1 MIKLNTIRAASLFL
15 LLAAGCNKS
24 NSGTTNSPNSFP
36 KTIGDSWLYLVKD
49 TTVQGNVITGTTQY
63 NVDVQI
69 VGSVKWSNGIT
80 AAIWQ
85 YQYPGSTDSNYVY
98 QTGDTIRFTD
108 RTNTT
113 IVRQYILPF
122 ASGSSW
128 PYVPGIGK
136 VTVAG
141 PHAKTV
147 GNNVY
152 DSAWQIFGPA
162 GIPDAIFTVDEWYKD
177 NIGFVNLYIN
187 PSGELINI
195 KHFQEWSLVSYQIK

>member
-1 MIKLNTIRAASLFL
+1 MKTIQLYMFIFL
-15 LLAAGCNKS
+15 LALSCNKS
-24 NSGTTNSPNSFP
+24 NTGNNGSPNSFP
-36 KTIGDSWLYLVKD
+36 KTIGDSWHYLVKD

-63 NVDVQI
+63 KVDVQI
-69 VGSVKWSNGIT
+69 VGTVKWSNGIT

-85 YQYPGSTDSNYVY
+85 FLYPGLTDSNYVY

-122 ASGSSW
+122 VSGASW
-128 PYVPGIGK
+128 QYVPGLGK

-141 PHAKTV
+141 PQVKTV
-147 GNNVY
+147 GNNIY
-152 DSAWQIFGPA
+152 DSAWQIYGSA
-162 GIPDAIFTVDEWYKD
+162 GIPDAIFTIDEWYKD

-187 PSGELINI
+187 PSGELIDI
-195 KHFQEWSLVSYQIK
+195 KHFQEWSLVSYEIK